1 MEGEK
6 ITEGNYYFSLE
17 IVARKNVQ
25 NEINTTPRARVIVMK
40 CSAVGGISNP
50 LHQKWNEIEILLTFV
65 TITINFAF
73 APVQ

>member
-40 CSAVGGISNP
+40 CSSNP

>member
-1 MEGEK
+1 MEREK

-40 CSAVGGISNP
+40 CSAVGS
-50 LHQKWNEIEILLTFV
+50 LILF
-65 TITINFAF
+65 IINGMKLKFF
-73 APVQ
+73 